1 MADRSEHA
9 SRTDQ
14 SGLHSHIGLIP
25 PDKSAGACAGTC
37 PYHRQTGHN
46 PKTSNG
52 RVGDNPTGTWKQ
64 ASHPQL
70 NERFAPWL
78 LKNSLS
84 KNPQKLDRVRMP
96 YKRFAGVA

>member
-70 NERFAPWL
+70 NERFARYRQL
-78 LKNSLS
+78 RSVGALS
-84 KNPQKLDRVRMP
+84 NGWFRAIGIRQT
-96 YKRFAGVA
+96 